1 MNDIV
6 HPNRRQFVMGTI
18 AMAGGLLMSRQAF
31 SNTSAAGL
39 QPAQAAGPISL
50 HGVSPRLTIHI
61 LDTYHGSAATG
72 LQVMFSRMDQDRPVL
87 LQKLVINQNGRTEA
101 PLLIDDSYQIGNY
114 ELLLHI
120 DDYYRMK
127 GARLPS
133 PSFLSKV
140 PIRFRVTSTE
150 QRLHLPVQF
159 GPWNYGYYR
168 GS

>member
-6 HPNRRQFVMGTI
+6 RPNRRQFVMGTLV
-18 AMAGGLLMSRQAF
+18 MAGGLLVARQALA
-31 SNTSAAGL
+31 TASAGV

-72 LQVMFSRMDQDRPVL
+72 LQVEFARMEQGHPVL
-87 LQKLVINQNGRTEA
+87 LQRLVINQNGRTDA
-101 PLLIDDSYQIGNY
+101 PLLIDDSYQAGSY
-114 ELLLHI
+114 QLLLHI

-127 GARLPS
+127 GAQLPS
-133 PSFLSKV
+133 PTFLSKV
-140 PIRFRVTSTE
+140 PIRFRIDSTAE
-150 QRLHLPVQF
+150 RLHLPVQF

>member
-1 MNDIV
+1 MNEVIR
-6 HPNRRQFVMGTI
+6 PNRRQFVMGTL
-18 AMAGGLLMSRQAF
+18 ALAGGLLVARQGL
-31 SNTSAAGL
+31 AATANP

-72 LQVMFSRMDQDRPVL
+72 LQVEFSRMEQDRPVL
-87 LQKLVINQNGRTEA
+87 LQKLMINQNGRTEA
-101 PLLIDDSYQIGNY
+101 PLLIDDSYQAGNY
-114 ELLLHI
+114 QLLLHI
-120 DDYYRMK
+120 DDYFRMK
-127 GARLPS
+127 DARLPS

-140 PIRFRVTSTE
+140 PIRFAINDTAE
-150 QRLHLPVQF
+150 RLHLPVQF